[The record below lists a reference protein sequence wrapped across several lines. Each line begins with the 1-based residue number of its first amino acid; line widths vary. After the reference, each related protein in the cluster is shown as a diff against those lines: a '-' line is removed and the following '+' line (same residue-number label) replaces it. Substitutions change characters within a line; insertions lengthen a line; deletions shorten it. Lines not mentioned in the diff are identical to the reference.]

1 MIRLLTFALASAVLL
16 AALATEVAT
25 RVFAG
30 EPFAFFVLCAVAAS
44 LSAIATAIV
53 ATRSARQLRA
63 TITPSGEP
71 VGDAIGEPI
80 PEAGERETGSVKWFN
95 RNKGFGFIVRD
106 TGGEIFVHQ
115 NSLDE
120 SDRRPLRDGERVTFV
135 VTHHKK
141 GPQADRVK
149 RAGSEP

>member
-1 MIRLLTFALASAVLL
+1 MIRLLTFALATAVLL
-16 AALATEVAT
+16 AALATEIAT

-30 EPFAFFVLCAVAAS
+30 RPFAFFVSCAIAAS

-53 ATRSARQLRA
+53 ATRNARDLGA
-63 TITPSGEP
+63 TAP
-71 VGDAIGEPI
+71 IGEPI
-80 PEAGERETGSVKWFN
+80 GDAIREPIPEVGEREAGTVKWFN
-95 RNKGFGFIVRD
+95 RNKGFGFIVRA

-141 GPQADRVK
+141 GPQADRVR
-149 RAGSEP
+149 RAGGEP